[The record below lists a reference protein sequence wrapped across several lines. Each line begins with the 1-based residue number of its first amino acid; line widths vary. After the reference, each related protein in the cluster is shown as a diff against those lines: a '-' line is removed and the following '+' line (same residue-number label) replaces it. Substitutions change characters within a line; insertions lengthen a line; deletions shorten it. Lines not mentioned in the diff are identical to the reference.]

1 MKGTTIQVL
10 NKQTNKNQLL
20 VEVSM
25 MGNIMQKIV
34 LNQTKGYNETRG
46 QKMEMKKN
54 ELEEARKDAIIFPE
68 LEVNEGQIKLKG
80 IVSLNGID
88 AYEIKW
94 SDNKTV
100 YYSTI
105 NYYKVQEIESSEI
118 QGELVN
124 LTKIYSDYQ
133 AVEGILFPQKTTQN
147 MGSQLINF
155 KVSYIKLNDTFSRDL
170 FE

>member
-46 QKMEMKKN
+46 QKMEMKEN

-68 LEVNEGQIKLKG
+68 LEVNEEQIKLKG

-100 YYSTI
+100 YYLS
-105 NYYKVQEIESSEI
+105 
-118 QGELVN
+118 
-124 LTKIYSDYQ
+124 
-133 AVEGILFPQKTTQN
+133 
-147 MGSQLINF
+147 LIH
-155 KVSYIKLNDTFSRDL
+155 I
-170 FE
+170 

>member
-46 QKMEMKKN
+46 QKMEMKEN

-68 LEVNEGQIKLKG
+68 LEVNEEQIKLKG

-124 LTKIYSDYQ
+124 LTKTYSDYQ

-147 MGSQLINF
+147 MLSLIH
-155 KVSYIKLNDTFSRDL
+155 I
-170 FE
+170 

>member
-1 MKGTTIQVL
+1 MEI
-10 NKQTNKNQLL
+10 
-20 VEVSM
+20 
-25 MGNIMQKIV
+25 
-34 LNQTKGYNETRG
+34 NE
-46 QKMEMKKN
+46 E
-54 ELEEARKDAIIFPE
+54 
-68 LEVNEGQIKLKG
+68 QIKLKG

-105 NYYKVQEIESSEI
+105 NYYKVQEVESSEI

-124 LTKIYSDYQ
+124 LTKTYSDYQ

-147 MGSQLINF
+147 MGSQLINC